1 MPVAEPVK
9 HLRLLLNVSVMDMGS
24 QTELFDFIT
33 VNGSGE
39 PAPDRE
45 ASYAILAVELVYF

>member
-1 MPVAEPVK
+1 
-9 HLRLLLNVSVMDMGS
+9 MDMGS